1 MCNKEIRDDDDIIVK
16 VTMLNTQHKNNSA
29 EAFTSPDKVS
39 GEEKTLM
46 VTHVLYYDPQ
56 KTLMVTHA
64 PYYDLQEAFMLN
76 SSSAKKVPRTR
87 IQFCRRKHWVG
98 FDHISKQLCQQC
110 RFKCNADGHDMHCSH
125 E

>member
-16 VTMLNTQHKNNSA
+16 VTMLNTQHKNNSP

-39 GEEKTLM
+39 GEEE
-46 VTHVLYYDPQ
+46 
-56 KTLMVTHA
+56 TLMVTHA
-64 PYYDLQEAFMLN
+64 PYYDNQEAFTVTQALF
-76 SSSAKKVPRTR
+76 KKVPRTR

-110 RFKCNADGHDMHCSH
+110 RFKCNAGLNAMKV
-125 E
+125 